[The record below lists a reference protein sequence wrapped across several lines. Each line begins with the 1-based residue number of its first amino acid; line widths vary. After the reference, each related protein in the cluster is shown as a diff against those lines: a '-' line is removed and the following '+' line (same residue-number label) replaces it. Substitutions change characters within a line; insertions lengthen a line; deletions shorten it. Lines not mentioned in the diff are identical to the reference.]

1 MWALAIRGA
10 SPVPAL
16 GEGYPGALAFPGG
29 SLMGGREFAGRFQ
42 AAIRKRW

>member
-1 MWALAIRGA
+1 MWALATRGA

-29 SLMGGREFAGRFQ
+29 SLMGGMNLQGGFRQ
-42 AAIRKRW
+42 Q